1 VFDECHIF
9 SDDDITFRP
18 AIKELVSLFQFN
30 VRLVFLTAT
39 LPVSQELPFWQL
51 LGLHRVPVRTI
62 RADTTRHNLAYIVSY
77 VQSNDRLAEIERH
90 VRLLAKGKIIIYC
103 RRKQTVTT
111 LAAQLSCP
119 YYFSSY
125 EGKKASLEDFV
136 AAEQGMIVT
145 TNALGLGVDIP
156 DVRAV
161 IHYDCPDSLVA
172 YAQESGRAGRDGKE
186 SQCILFAE
194 APVTTP
200 TTSYEQKKRSF
211 AAITSCSTDVWLQR
225 YISTPGSAVC
235 RRTTLSEYLD
245 GVVRDKGCQDSAS
258 CDVCIAR
265 VAWPRTSA
273 AIQETQLPIDRYIFR
288 SQERS
293 LDYVRHEFQASQAAD
308 SNQREHIVRFLASI
322 SATCF

>member
-1 VFDECHIF
+1 VPYLLGRRYHL
-9 SDDDITFRP
+9 P
-18 AIKELVSLFQFN
+18 ASSLFQFN

-90 VRLLAKGKIIIYC
+90 GRLLAKGKIIIYC

-125 EGKKASLEDFV
+125 EGKKASLKDFV

-156 DVRAV
+156 NVRAV

-194 APVTTP
+194 APVTIICCNRILL
-200 TTSYEQKKRSF
+200 YRCL
-211 AAITSCSTDVWLQR
+211 A
-225 YISTPGSAVC
+225 
-235 RRTTLSEYLD
+235 TTLYQHTRFGRLPPY
-245 GVVRDKGCQDSAS
+245 DSKRIPGWCS
-258 CDVCIAR
+258 SR
-265 VAWPRTSA
+265 
-273 AIQETQLPIDRYIFR
+273 
-288 SQERS
+288 
-293 LDYVRHEFQASQAAD
+293 
-308 SNQREHIVRFLASI
+308 
-322 SATCF
+322 

>member
-9 SDDDITFRP
+9 SGDDITFRL

-145 TNALGLGVDIP
+145 TNALRLGVNIP

-186 SQCILFAE
+186 S
-194 APVTTP
+194 
-200 TTSYEQKKRSF
+200 
-211 AAITSCSTDVWLQR
+211 
-225 YISTPGSAVC
+225 
-235 RRTTLSEYLD
+235 
-245 GVVRDKGCQDSAS
+245 
-258 CDVCIAR
+258 
-265 VAWPRTSA
+265 
-273 AIQETQLPIDRYIFR
+273 
-288 SQERS
+288 
-293 LDYVRHEFQASQAAD
+293 
-308 SNQREHIVRFLASI
+308 
-322 SATCF
+322 